1 MRKLLAPV
9 AALGLVLAMAGTV
22 LAWVQP
28 TLTSDCA
35 PDANHFAW
43 KINLHDEQNFS
54 IDWSFASNFSGAT
67 AIGFGSAGDHSFV
80 TPRGGSTLYVRWTSD
95 HNSKAQANANLD
107 LCAKQSESADESGSE
122 AESVAQSVAQSAEGS
137 VAAAT
142 GVPNTSGGGNGTN
155 PIPTIVFST
164 VLLASLTA
172 LAYGNVKMAKGTRP
186 IR

>member
-1 MRKLLAPV
+1 VRKLLAPV

-43 KINLHDEQNFS
+43 KINLHNEQNFS

-67 AIGFGSAGDHSFV
+67 AIDFGSAGDHSFV

-107 LCAKQSESADESGSE
+107 LCAKQSESEKESAKES
-122 AESVAQSVAQSAEGS
+122 AEQSVKGT
-137 VAAAT
+137 T
-142 GVPNTSGGGNGTN
+142 GIPNTSGSGSGSN
-155 PIPTIVFST
+155 PIPTIVFSA

>member
-9 AALGLVLAMAGTV
+9 AALGLVLALAGTV

-43 KINLHDEQNFS
+43 KINLHNEENFS

-67 AIGFGSAGDHSFV
+67 TTNFGSAGDHSFL
-80 TPRGGSTLYVRWTSD
+80 TQRGGTTLYVRWTSD
-95 HNSKAQANANLD
+95 HNSKAQTAANLD
-107 LCAKQSESADESGSE
+107 LCVKES
-122 AESVAQSVAQSAEGS
+122 ESVAQSVAQSVEGS
-137 VAAAT
+137 VAGGT
-142 GVPNTSGGGNGTN
+142 GIPNTSGSGGGSN
-155 PIPTIVFST
+155 PLPTIIFSA